1 MKLGLATKLSKLEW
15 DAERLGISPEEVIE
29 TYCRQQKDVDKI
41 LGSHQRQKDNIA
53 RIMELAPEAEKVDV
67 LALQNGKTE
76 KPTIEMLLCI
86 GGDNFFQICS
96 HLFPEAYLVGVNSD
110 PQTSSGALLYFNFE
124 NLQGILPRLIGG
136 GNFTYEPWARVAT
149 TLNGKRVEDATCTVS
164 LSIKAT
170 DMMSRYLLERRELG
184 DKDEKPKAI
193 EEQKSTGILIVS
205 GAGAQKGA
213 WYRNAGLYLPQI
225 RSGLYPLV
233 TQEFSP
239 THPELHTLT
248 REPMGG
254 EDCTYKWLNLSVRA
268 GDELTLR
275 YWSVDSSELSID
287 SINRYDVK
295 EGDVLKFRVS
305 DKPLK
310 VISKRANFNF

>member
-15 DAERLGISPEEVIE
+15 DAYRLGIPQEEVIE
-29 TYCRQQKDVDKI
+29 SYKAQGKDVDKI
-41 LGSHQRQKDNIA
+41 LGSHQRQKDNIDK
-53 RIMELAPEAEKVDV
+53 ILELAPEAQRVDV
-67 LALQNGKTE
+67 LAIQEKKAE
-76 KPTIEMLLCI
+76 KPEVEMLLSI

-110 PQTSSGALLYFNFE
+110 TQTSSGALLYFNLE
-124 NLQGILPRLIGG
+124 NLTKILPRLIGG

-170 DMMSRYLLERRELG
+170 DMMSRYLLEKKELG
-184 DKDEKPKAI
+184 EKEGEPRAT
-193 EEQKSTGILIVS
+193 EEQKATGILVVS

-225 RSGLYPLV
+225 KSGLYPIV
-233 TQEFSP
+233 TEWFSP
-239 THPELHTLT
+239 THPELRTLT

-254 EDCTYKWLNLSVRA
+254 EDCTYKMLNLCIRA

-275 YWSVDSSELSID
+275 YWSADPSELSID
-287 SINRYDVK
+287 SINRYEVK
-295 EGDVLKFRVS
+295 EGDELKFRVS
-305 DKPLK
+305 AQPLK
-310 VISKRANFNF
+310 VVSRMGWK